1 MHLNDPRAE
10 RQLRH
15 VRVPRE
21 SDCGTRR
28 GEALLRRVQFVHG
41 VPKHFR
47 SDSAQ
52 EFVGN
57 VITILGEKLGVEHQQ
72 THGYHPEGNSR
83 VERVHRYLGRC
94 IKRT

>member
-1 MHLNDPRAE
+1 MFEFLENRTAE
-10 RQLRH
+10 L
-15 VRVPRE
+15 VA
-21 SDCGTRR
+21 
-28 GEALLRRVQFVHG
+28 EALLRRVRFVHG

-83 VERVHRYLGRC
+83 VEREC
-94 IKRT
+94 IDIWVGASRT